1 MLRATTDA
9 DAAPCCVLT
18 DDQSRGHRD
27 AGEHGHG
34 QDGSVSN
41 SAVKGSLIQ
50 RLTGS
55 VDPRS
60 FAGRSV
66 LFVDTLGDS
75 TNIPQVIEQLHLKP
89 IVIPNVEAVWST
101 PKSADTKLP
110 FDTVIVDNLKDV
122 RTPFS
127 SRLHLVDSPSP
138 SLPVSRPKSCARSST
153 CATSPSSCSLRC
165 VPLE

>member
-1 MLRATTDA
+1 
-9 DAAPCCVLT
+9 
-18 DDQSRGHRD
+18 
-27 AGEHGHG
+27 
-34 QDGSVSN
+34 
-41 SAVKGSLIQ
+41 
-50 RLTGS
+50 LTGS

-66 LFVDTLGDS
+66 LFVDTLGDT

-138 SLPVSRPKSCARSST
+138 SLPVSGRKAARDRAPALHPHRPARSG
-153 CATSPSSCSLRC
+153 ASLLSEVALRRDHTR
-165 VPLE
+165 